1 MGVGAPLIV
10 VAIGS
15 VLCFVVGCVV
25 VVVLCLWGLRQG
37 NHQFEGEIKA
47 PSLTIRIKRG
57 PLLGRSMQR
66 AIAAPQT
73 NSTLRLAV
81 IDVTARRAGYRP

>member
-47 PSLTIRIKRG
+47 PSLTIRIKARPVAG
-57 PLLGRSMQR
+57 TVDATCDCG
-66 AIAAPQT
+66 AADKQHTPVSR
-73 NSTLRLAV
+73 N
-81 IDVTARRAGYRP
+81 

>member
-15 VLCFVVGCVV
+15 VLCFVVACVA
-25 VVVLCLWGLRQG
+25 VVVLCLRALRQG

-47 PSLTIRIKRG
+47 PSMTISIR
-57 PLLGRSMQR
+57 
-66 AIAAPQT
+66 
-73 NSTLRLAV
+73 
-81 IDVTARRAGYRP
+81 ARRVAGTVDATCDCGAADKQRTPVSRN